1 MAAVPAA
8 LFKVFGKALSSRGAS
23 ALKRGLVATATD
35 KLKAIGDSALVKQ
48 ALDSDR
54 FRHAMGAF
62 SHATT
67 DSGPEAA
74 VAVAVAAA
82 AVTRGDGL
90 AREAMMLLLAWALAA
105 GRVLSRHASEDPA
118 DAAVM
123 LLMPTYMLFYSQV
136 LACAFLFMY
145 QERAQWTWRGV
156 PAGAV
161 DGLFAFMTRDDLYR
175 AFLIKC
181 GVIWGLGS
189 ALAGGV
195 AFWMKRVRRERSRE
209 RVRDAVA
216 WFSVALLAVVAAVF
230 AVYAMVT
237 SDGVEA

>member
-1 MAAVPAA
+1 
-8 LFKVFGKALSSRGAS
+8 
-23 ALKRGLVATATD
+23 
-35 KLKAIGDSALVKQ
+35 
-48 ALDSDR
+48 
-54 FRHAMGAF
+54 MGEF

-67 DSGPEAA
+67 GPEAA

-123 LLMPTYMLFYSQV
+123 LLMPTYMLFYAQV
-136 LACAFLFMY
+136 LACAFLLMY
-145 QERAQWTWRGV
+145 QERALRGGV

-161 DGLFAFMTRDDLYR
+161 DGLFAFMTRDDVYR

-189 ALAGGV
+189 ALAVGA
-195 AFWMKRVRRERSRE
+195 AFWMKRVRRERGRE

-216 WFSVALLAVVAAVF
+216 WFSVAMLAVVAGVF

-237 SDGVEA
+237 SDGVRDGAGEA